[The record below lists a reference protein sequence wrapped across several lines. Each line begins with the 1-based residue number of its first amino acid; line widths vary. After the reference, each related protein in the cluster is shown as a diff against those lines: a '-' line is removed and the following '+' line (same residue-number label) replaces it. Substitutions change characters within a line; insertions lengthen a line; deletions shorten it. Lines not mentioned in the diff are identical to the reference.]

1 MPFKYKYQSNSKFR
15 RAQRLTGPIDLAD
28 LIKKAEEYD
37 DHYLGVIT
45 HSVELYSDRSDEII
59 EEFLSRRN
67 RGAFH
72 LTNPH
77 SKRVWLVELL
87 NGFLA
92 EHRQRAGSKWREA
105 ERNDVAFALV
115 TLTHKGWVCSENN
128 IQFDLVRAKQKV
140 RNALAGTNFI
150 GNFDVAL
157 YTNEDW
163 TTEGIKGKLVSFH
176 CHAVVWGRNRTQLDR
191 LRKRI
196 RPRFEPILGNDNG
209 AHFKALPTLEDAA
222 GALVY
227 IPKMP
232 FLGYRTVVDQYGK
245 KTQKNTPKVTF
256 KSRWHLLN
264 ELMKHSLFA
273 FSLSGGAGTDILRA
287 ARNRCKA
294 KHKPPE
300 IRSRSISGV
309 TRPMTSACKYSQAP
323 SKWRRVFS

>member
-1 MPFKYKYQSNSKFR
+1 MSFKNHCGPRAR
-15 RAQRLTGPIDLAD
+15 RTKRPSGPIDLTC

-37 DHYLGVIT
+37 DHYLEVMT

-59 EEFLSRRN
+59 EEFLSKKN
-67 RGAFH
+67 RAAFH

-77 SKRVWLVELL
+77 SKRIWLVELL
-87 NGFLA
+87 NEFLA
-92 EHRQRAGSKWREA
+92 DHRQRAGSKWREA
-105 ERNDVAFALV
+105 ECDDVAFALV
-115 TLTHKGWVCSENN
+115 TLTHKGWVCSEKN

-191 LRKRI
+191 LRKYI

-209 AHFKALPTLEDAA
+209 AHFAALETVGDAA
-222 GALVY
+222 AALAY
-227 IPKMP
+227 MPKLP
-232 FLGYRTVVDQYGK
+232 FLGYRTEVNESGK

-256 KSRWHLLN
+256 QSRWHLLN
-264 ELMKHSLFA
+264 ELMKHSLFD
-273 FSLSGGAGTDILRA
+273 FSLSGGAGTHILRA
-287 ARNRCKA
+287 ARNRCKK
-294 KHKPPE
+294 KHKPRE
-300 IRSRSISGV
+300 VHSRGILNLR
-309 TRPMTSACKYSQAP
+309 RPITTARRHGQAATL
-323 SKWRRVFS
+323 